1 MACDYKDRCNI
12 RKIRNLFSQIINSK
26 NLFYLAL
33 VFTLLTKATAMEN
46 HLSIKSKK
54 YSVDILTEKN
64 KLRMYSEESNNKNYD
79 NYREFNRYEVWLE
92 KLQETLIFSPIFLSH
107 PYEHTKLLND
117 KDSILRIESFELDS
131 NEFEINQSIPVLSEI
146 PTTEWGKAQYH
157 LTLPL
162 EEIVFTTFA
171 DRKKWTFRNRY
182 KSYVEIFRA
191 KAKGEDYFLV
201 EINEPNNYY
210 KDNGLYLITPEL

>member
-1 MACDYKDRCNI
+1 MTCLYKDRCNI
-12 RKIRNLFSQIINSK
+12 EKTRDLFSNIINVK
-26 NLFYLAL
+26 NIFYLAL
-33 VFTLLTKATAMEN
+33 FFTLSTKATAMEN
-46 HLSIKSKK
+46 NLIIKSTK
-54 YSVDILTEKN
+54 YSVSTLTEKN

-92 KLQETLIFSPIFLSH
+92 NLSLSLIFSPIFLSH

-117 KDSILRIESFELDS
+117 KDSILRIESFEFDS
-131 NEFEINQSIPVLSEI
+131 NEFEINQSIPVLSDI
-146 PTTEWGKAQYH
+146 PTTEWGKAKYH

-171 DRKKWTFRNRY
+171 DRKKWTLINRY

-191 KAKGEDYFLV
+191 KAKEEDYFLI
-201 EINEPNNYY
+201 EINEPNNYF
-210 KDNGLYLITPEL
+210 KDNGLYLVTPKI